1 MEKRNLLKSLIGTFL
16 GGALLFSCA
25 SEEVSRGID
34 NTRNEFLTISSE
46 QKVCFDIE
54 YKVPEGYRARVYPL
68 SPLAPLLSKPE
79 Y

>member
-1 MEKRNLLKSLIGTFL
+1 MEKRNLLQSLIGTFL

-54 YKVPEGYRARVYPL
+54 YKVPEGYRVVFDVHLSYP
-68 SPLAPLLSKPE
+68 K
-79 Y
+79 